1 MKNPFTTFSIRRK
14 ITFGFVLLLAFMVA
28 TICLTYGVSSHIEE
42 KVQRLELIDDLF
54 GNILEMRRFEKN
66 YFIYGEQSDLREALA
81 YKTKSAAILRESRS
95 ELQQIIP
102 GDQLIRIGQAL
113 ENYEQFFQQLAG
125 FYRSNQRQSQKALI
139 LREDIRRLGKYLTD
153 QAEESSRRERFAVR
167 DLLHT
172 VRKILVAA
180 AVSLL
185 FLSVGLATLL
195 GQRVVNSLK
204 LLERYA
210 EKISSEDFAEIR
222 TTPMEEEVRSVLN
235 AFNRMSRILRIRQSQ
250 LVQSEKLASLGTLL
264 SGVAHEL
271 NNPLSNISTSAQI
284 LHEEFERSDPE
295 FKEELLQQIEDQSDK
310 ARDIVRTLLE
320 FSRATEY
327 HPRLVTLKKLFE
339 DTVVLIRGQI
349 PTDVAISVDCPPDLD
364 VEVDKQKL
372 QQVFLN
378 LIKNGIDA
386 IGRSGKLW
394 ITARLLSSG
403 DGAEELEIMI
413 EDNGPG
419 IPPENLKKI
428 FDPFFST
435 KDVGRGSGL
444 GLYIAHDIVERHGG
458 RINVNSQIGQGTT
471 FTIWLPKKQGK
482 KDE

>member
-1 MKNPFTTFSIRRK
+1 MKNPFTAFSIRRK
-14 ITFGFVLLLAFMVA
+14 ITYGFVLLLTFMVV
-28 TICLTYGVSSHIEE
+28 TIGLTYGVSSHIEE

-54 GNILEMRRFEKN
+54 GSILEMRRFEKN
-66 YFIYGEQSDLREALA
+66 YFLYGEQSDFSEAMTYKAKSTSILLDSREELR
-81 YKTKSAAILRESRS
+81 R
-95 ELQQIIP
+95 IIP
-102 GDQLIRIGQAL
+102 DQQLVQIVQAL
-113 ENYEQFFQQLAG
+113 GDYEYFFQQLAVL
-125 FYRSNQRQSQKALI
+125 YQTNKRQSRKAGT
-139 LREDIRRLGKYLTD
+139 LRNNIRRLGKELTD
-153 QAEESSRRERFAVR
+153 QAEDSSRRERFAVR
-167 DLLHT
+167 DLLIT

-180 AVSLL
+180 AISLL
-185 FLSVGLATLL
+185 FLSVALATML

-210 EKISSEDFAEIR
+210 EKISSEDYEEIR
-222 TTPMEEEVRSVLN
+222 ATPLEEEVRSVLN

-284 LHEEFERSDPE
+284 LHEELDRADPK
-295 FKEELLQQIEDQSDK
+295 FKQELIQQIEDQSDK

-327 HPRLVTLKKLFE
+327 HPRPVHLRKLFE
-339 DTVVLIRGQI
+339 DTVVLIRGQV
-349 PTDVAISVDCPPDLD
+349 PTDVTISLDCPAELV

-378 LIKNGIDA
+378 LLKNGIDA
-386 IGRSGKLW
+386 MGQSGKMW
-394 ITARLLSSG
+394 ITARLLGPEES
-403 DGAEELEIMI
+403 AEELEIMI

-419 IPPENLKKI
+419 ISPETIKKI

-435 KDVGRGSGL
+435 KDVGHGSGL
-444 GLYIAHDIVERHGG
+444 GLYIVHDIVERHGG
-458 RINVNSQIGQGTT
+458 RINVNSQLGQGTT
-471 FTIWLPKKQGK
+471 FTIWLPRKQESK
-482 KDE
+482 HE

>member
-14 ITFGFVLLLAFMVA
+14 ITYGFILLLVFMVG
-28 TICLTYGVSSHIEE
+28 TIGLTYGVSSHIEE
-42 KVQRLELIDDLF
+42 KVLRLELIDDLF
-54 GNILEMRRFEKN
+54 GSILEMRRFEKN
-66 YFIYGEQSDLREALA
+66 YFLYGEQSDYKEALVYNA
-81 YKTKSAAILRESRS
+81 KSASILLESRE
-95 ELQQIIP
+95 ELRRIII
-102 GDQLIRIGQAL
+102 DAQLIQIVQTL
-113 ENYEQFFQQLAG
+113 HDYENYFQQLAG
-125 FYRSNQRQSQKALI
+125 LYQSGQRQSKKAAN
-139 LREDIRRLGKYLTD
+139 LRENIRGLGKELTD
-153 QAEESSRRERFAVR
+153 QAEESSHRERYAVR
-167 DLLHT
+167 NLLRT
-172 VRKILVAA
+172 VRRILVAA

-185 FLSVGLATLL
+185 FLSAGLATLL

-210 EKISSEDFAEIR
+210 EKISSEDFEEIR
-222 TTPMEEEVRSVLN
+222 ATPLEEEVRSVLN

-284 LHEEFERSDPE
+284 LREELDRADPE
-295 FKEELLQQIEDQSDK
+295 FKKGLIQQIEDQSDK

-327 HPRLVTLKKLFE
+327 HPRPVALKKLFE

-349 PTDVAISVDCPPDLD
+349 PTDVSISLECPDELI

-378 LIKNGIDA
+378 LLKNGIDA
-386 IGRSGKLW
+386 VGQSGKLW
-394 ITARLLSSG
+394 ITARLLGPKES
-403 DGAEELEIMI
+403 AEELEIMI

-419 IPPENLKKI
+419 IPPETIKKI

-435 KDVGRGSGL
+435 KDVGHGSGL
-444 GLYIAHDIVERHGG
+444 GLYIVHDIVARHGG
-458 RINVNSQIGQGTT
+458 RINVNSQMGQGTT
-471 FTIWLPKKQGK
+471 FTIWLPRKQEGK
-482 KDE
+482 NE